1 MNLDEFLR
9 IGETVPLGSYTF
21 TPEAIVAFARNYDPQ
36 PFHLSEET
44 ARGSVFGSLC
54 ASGWHTAAAWM
65 KCNLAA
71 GAGIGPWNGPG
82 PAPQFGPSP
91 GFRNLKWLKPVYAGE
106 TVSYT
111 RTALHHRALASR
123 PGWRMLTLNG
133 DGFDSTGDKVI
144 EFESAV
150 LVKVDQGPAA

>member
-1 MNLDEFLR
+1 MSLDDFFR
-9 IGETVPLGSYTF
+9 IGTTVELGSYTF
-21 TPEAIVAFARNYDPQ
+21 TPAAIVAFARRYDPQ

-44 ARGSVFGSLC
+44 ARGSVFGRLC

-71 GAGIGPWNGPG
+71 RMGPGQWTGPG
-82 PAPQFGPSP
+82 PEPEFGPSP

-111 RTALHHRALASR
+111 RTALGHRPLASR
-123 PGWRMLTLNG
+123 PGWRVLTMRG
-133 DGFDSTGDKVI
+133 EGSDSSGEKVI
-144 EFESAV
+144 EFDSAV
-150 LVKVDQGPAA
+150 LVKAS